1 MMGGG
6 KKLKKLLDL
15 DECHIG
21 VEALAGAIRGGACA
35 NFEEVGADCTNASID
50 TLTEASAAGACPK
63 LNRFRLG
70 ISIPRSS
77 IDELNEVVKRAGR
90 DEIFSIW

>member
-21 VEALAGAIRGGACA
+21 VEALAGAIRGGACCRA
-35 NFEEVGADCTNASID
+35 
-50 TLTEASAAGACPK
+50 
-63 LNRFRLG
+63 FRDL
-70 ISIPRSS
+70 
-77 IDELNEVVKRAGR
+77 L
-90 DEIFSIW
+90 